1 MEEERKMESFSHL
14 FSLSAIKLAARLLG
28 TFEPRRPLVTVSA
41 RSLLSYR
48 KIVACEQS
56 YPFAVFF
63 TVSCVL

>member
-1 MEEERKMESFSHL
+1 MESFSHL

-41 RSLLSYR
+41 QSLPSYR

-63 TVSCVL
+63 TVSCVQ

>member
-1 MEEERKMESFSHL
+1 MDSFSHP
-14 FSLSAIKLAARLLG
+14 FSLSAIKLAARLFG

-48 KIVACEQS
+48 KIVACERS

-63 TVSCVL
+63 IVSCVQ

>member
-28 TFEPRRPLVTVSA
+28 TFEPRRLLVTVSA

-63 TVSCVL
+63 TVSCVQ